1 VDSTGNTLEFMLSAK
16 RDSKAAKRF
25 LRKVL
30 GAKHTQAPRAIAVE
44 KNAAY
49 PTAIEELKK
58 DETLKA

>member
-1 VDSTGNTLEFMLSAK
+1 MLSAK